1 MEELTS
7 FAAVPS
13 TAVEPKSDVKLQK
26 LINEVLQDE
35 WHGASNFERAT
46 GARAELFSRL
56 RFPMSSIG
64 KAIKKPS

>member
-13 TAVEPKSDVKLQK
+13 TAVEQQTDVKLQA

-35 WHGASNFERAT
+35 WCGASNFERAT
-46 GARAELFSRL
+46 RARAELFSRL
-56 RFPMSSIG
+56 RFPKSSIG
-64 KAIKKPS
+64 TPVKKPS